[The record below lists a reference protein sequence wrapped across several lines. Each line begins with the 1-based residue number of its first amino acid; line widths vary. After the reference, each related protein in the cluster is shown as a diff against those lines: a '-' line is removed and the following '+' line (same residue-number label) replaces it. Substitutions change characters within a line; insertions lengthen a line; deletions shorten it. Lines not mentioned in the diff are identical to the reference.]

1 MEHIHTGEVVKVGAG
16 GRSQRAL
23 ARVLRQR
30 EPEETAGTTGGR
42 TRGLSQKPADEAGK
56 GGTAKQVSQHICQM
70 DKGRALRKDKCKY

>member
-16 GRSQRAL
+16 GRSHRAL

-56 GGTAKQVSQHICQM
+56 GGTEAEADLVMAKEMGEQSINC
-70 DKGRALRKDKCKY
+70 